1 MYRLSRKDLRLLPLN
16 QRKVILKEFSF
27 TNVQWMQSAPV
38 ECIKTYLARTND
50 IRKSNDAISH
60 LFITTTEPHRN
71 ADGDSIAN
79 WIKRLMR
86 ENGMNSNVH
95 AIRALSS
102 SHALF
107 NGIPEEEILKRGNW
121 KCKETFQKYYL
132 RPALNASNNRVHSV
146 NEIHSRI
153 YEEKSIVTKFISEC
167 MRNGVNSISSQPPTR
182 KALSMARVSSKY

>member
-1 MYRLSRKDLRLLPLN
+1 MKLVTLIALASCWRPRSDLERIRYDNVSIEQERFEIIATQP
-16 QRKVILKEFSF
+16 KEGDFKRVFIYKCS
-27 TNVQWMQSAPV
+27 MDAICPV

-95 AIRALSS
+95 ALRALSS

-107 NGIPEEEILKRGNW
+107 NG
-121 KCKETFQKYYL
+121 
-132 RPALNASNNRVHSV
+132 
-146 NEIHSRI
+146 HSRRRDL
-153 YEEKSIVTKFISEC
+153 EKRELEV
-167 MRNGVNSISSQPPTR
+167 
-182 KALSMARVSSKY
+182 